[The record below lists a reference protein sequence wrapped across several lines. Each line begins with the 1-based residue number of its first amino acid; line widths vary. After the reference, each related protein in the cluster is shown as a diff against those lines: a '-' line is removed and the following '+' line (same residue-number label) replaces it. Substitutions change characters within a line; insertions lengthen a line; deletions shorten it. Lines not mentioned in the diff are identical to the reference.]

1 MSGCEAEDPV
11 EVQSREK
18 IVPDHVGIVMDGN
31 GRWAKERNLSRSDG
45 HRSGT
50 LCVRP
55 IAEACIAHGI
65 KFLTVYALSTENW
78 ARPADEIDT
87 LLTLIGDQLQAE
99 RKSIFE
105 NRIRIKVLGAME
117 PIPPTL
123 RLSIRQMER
132 ATANFE
138 RLTLNMAFNYGGRA
152 EIVRAIQHLMQ
163 DKVDSEDVT
172 EDLLERYL
180 YTAGQP
186 SPDLI
191 IRTGGEQ
198 RLSNF
203 LLWQSAY
210 AEFYWTSVLWPDFDG
225 AEFSRALESYSERTR
240 RYGHT
245 ESESVSGSFGDR

>member
-1 MSGCEAEDPV
+1 MSASDP
-11 EVQSREK
+11 SPDANGASPA
-18 IVPDHVGIVMDGN
+18 VPQHIGIVMDGN
-31 GRWAKERNLSRSDG
+31 GRWAQQRGLTRSDG

-50 LCVRP
+50 RRVRP
-55 IAEACIAHGI
+55 IAEACIDSGV
-65 KFLTVYALSTENW
+65 KYLTVYALSTENW
-78 ARPADEIDT
+78 SRPLDEIDT
-87 LLTLIGDQLQAE
+87 LLELIGDQLQAE
-99 RKSIFE
+99 RKAIFE
-105 NRIRIKVLGAME
+105 NRIRIKVLGSMD

-132 ATANFE
+132 ATANFD

-152 EIVRAIQHLMQ
+152 EIVRAVQRLMQ

-172 EDLLERYL
+172 EDLLEQYL

-186 SPDLI
+186 APDLI

-210 AEFYWTSVLWPDFDG
+210 AEFYWTPVLWPDFDE
-225 AEFSRALESYSERTR
+225 AEFAKALQSFSERTR
-240 RYGHT
+240 RYGRA
-245 ESESVSGSFGDR
+245 ESQSGVPGTFGDR

>member
-1 MSGCEAEDPV
+1 MTVGGTRGDANGAPAH
-11 EVQSREK
+11 
-18 IVPDHVGIVMDGN
+18 VPRHVGIVMDGN
-31 GRWAKERNLSRSDG
+31 GRWAQQRGLSRSDG
-45 HRSGT
+45 HRAGT
-50 LCVRP
+50 MRVRP
-55 IAEACIAHGI
+55 IAEACIDSGV

-78 ARPADEIDT
+78 SRPLDEIDI
-87 LLTLIGDQLQAE
+87 LLELIGDRFQAE
-99 RKSIFE
+99 RKAIFE
-105 NRIRIKVLGAME
+105 NRIRIKVLGSMG

-132 ATANFE
+132 ATANFD

-152 EIVRAIQHLMQ
+152 EIVRAVKNLMQ

-172 EDLLERYL
+172 EDLLEQYL

-186 SPDLI
+186 PPDLI

-210 AEFYWTSVLWPDFDG
+210 AEFYWTPVLWPDFHE
-225 AEFSRALESYSERTR
+225 AEFTRALQSFSERTR
-240 RYGHT
+240 RYGRA
-245 ESESVSGSFGDR
+245 ESQSGVPGTIGDR